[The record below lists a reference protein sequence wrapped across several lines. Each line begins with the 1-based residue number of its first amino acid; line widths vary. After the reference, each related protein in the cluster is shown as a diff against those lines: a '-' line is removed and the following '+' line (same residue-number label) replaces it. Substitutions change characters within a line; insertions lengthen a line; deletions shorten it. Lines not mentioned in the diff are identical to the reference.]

1 MENPGPSQR
10 AITTPSIASILK
22 AISDDKA
29 LVLFNSIAI
38 STNNDSYVPLKEM
51 NLSTKQYYSRI
62 SGLLKVGLIKRQK
75 GGYSHTLLGKVVYD
89 SQTII
94 GKALSYYWKLR
105 AIESIEM
112 SGSELP
118 AEEITQLIKTLIDNH
133 QLKDILLKLVPVSSI
148 EGKSKVRESTRANT
162 SIKDHR
168 KHSQNS
174 VGSDSIPGESLDSDF
189 NGSTRL

>member
-10 AITTPSIASILK
+10 AIASPSIASILK

-38 STNNDSYVPLKEM
+38 STNNDSCVNLKEM
-51 NLSTKQYYSRI
+51 NLSIKQYYSRI

-75 GGYSHTLLGKVVYD
+75 GGYSPTLLGKIVYD

-118 AEEITQLIKTLIDNH
+118 AEEVTQLIKTLIDNP
-133 QLKDILLKLVPVSSI
+133 QIKDILIKSVPVSSI
-148 EGKSKVRESTRANT
+148 KSKSKIQESTPANT
-162 SIKDHR
+162 SIKDHK

-174 VGSDSIPGESLDSDF
+174 VGSDIIPGESLHSDF
-189 NGSTRL
+189 SGSTRL